1 MRIGR
6 VVIIPAILALGVAGS
21 AVAGSAIAMASVP
34 SHVHVSGSHVQAMG
48 ASADP
53 NIYYHT

>member
-21 AVAGSAIAMASVP
+21 TVAGSAIAMASVH
-34 SHVHVSGSHVQAMG
+34 SHAHVSGSHVQSKG
-48 ASADP
+48 ATADP